1 MASTNQDNKDNKS
14 NNIDIQKMVEFVKK
28 NARYFVAGALF
39 VVILLILVKFTGNGT
54 GNADDNNVAVTETVV
69 TEEAYEENAI
79 PAVNEL
85 INNYFTAYASG
96 DLVTLQTLATPITQN
111 EQSYITLI
119 SQYIEQYQDINC
131 YTKSGLDSN
140 SYMVNVSLNVK
151 FMGVDTPAPGLYFFY
166 VRTNDDGSLYI
177 DNLYSEYNLSRQE
190 SALDTSIRNL
200 ITNFYNSDDVIE
212 LQNDIQ
218 QKYEAALSTD
228 ENLLNLCATT
238 IPNAITEWRNTI
250 VADATESTEEVPATE
265 EVPVTETPAEE
276 TPAEET
282 PAEETPAEPATETVY
297 TTDKVNVRSGADTSA
312 DKLGSVEKG
321 TALTRT
327 GTEGE
332 WSIVDYNGTIGYIKS
347 EFLSASAPEN
357 VSETAAS
364 EALTEG
370 TTIMLSNTTN
380 IRSSMSET
388 ADKVGVAYAGEKVT
402 VVMSYAEGWTKVTWK
417 NKTGYVKTDL
427 LK

>member
-1 MASTNQDNKDNKS
+1 MASTNQDNKS

-39 VVILLILVKFTGNGT
+39 VVLLLILVKFTGNGI

-69 TEEAYEENAI
+69 TEEAYEENAV

-85 INNYFTAYASG
+85 INSYFTAYASG

-151 FMGVDTPAPGLYFFY
+151 FMGVETPAPGLYFFY

-265 EVPVTETPAEE
+265 TPAEETPTDEIPAEE
-276 TPAEET
+276 TPAEQT
-282 PAEETPAEPATETVY
+282 TETVY
-297 TTDKVNVRSGADTSA
+297 TIDKVNVRSGADTSA

-327 GTEGE
+327 GTEGD
-332 WSIVDYNGTIGYIKS
+332 WSIVDYNGTTGYIKS
-347 EFLSASAPEN
+347 EFLSAEAPEN
-357 VSETAAS
+357 ASETAAS

-417 NKTGYVKTDL
+417 NKTGYIKTDL

>member
-1 MASTNQDNKDNKS
+1 MASTNQDNKS

-39 VVILLILVKFTGNGT
+39 VVLLLILVKFTGNGT

-85 INNYFTAYASG
+85 INSYFTAYASG

-151 FMGVDTPAPGLYFFY
+151 FMGVETPAPGLYFFY

-177 DNLYSEYNLSRQE
+177 DNLYSEYTLSRQE
-190 SALDTSIRNL
+190 SALDTSVRNL
-200 ITNFYNSDDVIE
+200 ITDFYNSDDVIE

-238 IPNAITEWRNTI
+238 IPVQMRSPSGVILLWQTQQRVQKKCLQRKRFLQQRLLLRKLRRKKHLQKKHLQNLQQKL
-250 VADATESTEEVPATE
+250 
-265 EVPVTETPAEE
+265 
-276 TPAEET
+276 
-282 PAEETPAEPATETVY
+282 Y
-297 TTDKVNVRSGADTSA
+297 TQQ
-312 DKLGSVEKG
+312 
-321 TALTRT
+321 
-327 GTEGE
+327 
-332 WSIVDYNGTIGYIKS
+332 
-347 EFLSASAPEN
+347 
-357 VSETAAS
+357 
-364 EALTEG
+364 
-370 TTIMLSNTTN
+370 
-380 IRSSMSET
+380 
-388 ADKVGVAYAGEKVT
+388 
-402 VVMSYAEGWTKVTWK
+402 TK
-417 NKTGYVKTDL
+417 
-427 LK
+427 

>member
-1 MASTNQDNKDNKS
+1 MASTNQDNKS

-39 VVILLILVKFTGNGT
+39 VVLLLILVKFTGNGI

-69 TEEAYEENAI
+69 TEEAYEENAV

-85 INNYFTAYASG
+85 INSYFTAYASG

-151 FMGVDTPAPGLYFFY
+151 FMGVETPAPGLYFFY

-265 EVPVTETPAEE
+265 TPAEETPTDEIPAEE
-276 TPAEET
+276 TPAEQT
-282 PAEETPAEPATETVY
+282 TETVY
-297 TTDKVNVRSGADTSA
+297 TIDKVNVRSGADTSA

-327 GTEGE
+327 GTEGD
-332 WSIVDYNGTIGYIKS
+332 WSIVDYNGTTGYIKS
-347 EFLSASAPEN
+347 EFLSAEAPEN
-357 VSETAAS
+357 ASETAAS

-402 VVMSYAEGWTKVTWK
+402 IVMSYAEGWTKVTWK
-417 NKTGYVKTDL
+417 NKTGYIKTDL

>member
-1 MASTNQDNKDNKS
+1 MASTNQDNKS

-39 VVILLILVKFTGNGT
+39 VVLLLILVKFTGNGI

-69 TEEAYEENAI
+69 TEEAYEENAV

-85 INNYFTAYASG
+85 INSYFTAYASG

-151 FMGVDTPAPGLYFFY
+151 FMGVETPAPGLYFFY

-250 VADATESTEEVPATE
+250 VADATEEVPA
-265 EVPVTETPAEE
+265 TETPAEE
-276 TPAEET
+276 TPTDEI

-297 TTDKVNVRSGADTSA
+297 TIDKVNVRSGADTSA

-327 GTEGE
+327 GTEGD
-332 WSIVDYNGTIGYIKS
+332 WSIVDYNGTTGYIKS
-347 EFLSASAPEN
+347 EFLSAAAPEN

>member
-1 MASTNQDNKDNKS
+1 MASTNQDNKS

-39 VVILLILVKFTGNGT
+39 VVLLLILVKFTGNGI

-69 TEEAYEENAI
+69 TEEAYEENAV

-85 INNYFTAYASG
+85 INSYFTAYASG

-151 FMGVDTPAPGLYFFY
+151 FMGVETPAPGLYFFY

-250 VADATESTEEVPATE
+250 VADTAESTEEVPATE

-276 TPAEET
+276 TPAE
-282 PAEETPAEPATETVY
+282 
-297 TTDKVNVRSGADTSA
+297 VNVRSGADTSA

-327 GTEGE
+327 GTEGD
-332 WSIVDYNGTIGYIKS
+332 WSIVDYNGTTGYIKS
-347 EFLSASAPEN
+347 EFLSAAAPEN

>member
-1 MASTNQDNKDNKS
+1 MASTNQDNKS

-39 VVILLILVKFTGNGT
+39 VVLLLILVKFTGNGI

-69 TEEAYEENAI
+69 TEEAYEENAV

-85 INNYFTAYASG
+85 INSYFTAYASG

-151 FMGVDTPAPGLYFFY
+151 FMGVETPAPGLYFFY

-238 IPNAITEWRNTI
+238 IPNAIPEWRNTI
-250 VADATESTEEVPATE
+250 VADATESTEEVPATD
-265 EVPVTETPAEE
+265 EVPATETPAEE
-276 TPAEET
+276 TPTDEI
-282 PAEETPAEPATETVY
+282 PAEETPAEQTTETVY

-327 GTEGE
+327 GTEGD
-332 WSIVDYNGTIGYIKS
+332 WSIFDYNGTTGYIKS
-347 EFLSASAPEN
+347 EFLSAEAPEN
-357 VSETAAS
+357 ASETAAS

-388 ADKVGVAYAGEKVT
+388 ADKVGVAYDGEKVT

-417 NKTGYVKTDL
+417 NKTGYIKTDL

>member
-1 MASTNQDNKDNKS
+1 MASENHDNKFK
-14 NNIDIQKMVEFVKK
+14 NIDIQKMLEFVKK

-39 VVILLILVKFTGNGT
+39 VVILLILVKFTGDNTNQANDGT
-54 GNADDNNVAVTETVV
+54 VVATETVV
-69 TEEAYEENAI
+69 TEEKYEENAI

-166 VRTNDDGSLYI
+166 VRTNEDGSLYI

-190 SALDTSIRNL
+190 SALDTSVRNL

-250 VADATESTEEVPATE
+250 VADATESTEKVPATE
-265 EVPVTETPAEE
+265 EVPTTEAPTEETPTDETPAEE
-276 TPAEET
+276 TPAEQT
-282 PAEETPAEPATETVY
+282 SETVY
-297 TTDKVNVRSGADTSA
+297 TTDKVNVRAGADTSS

-321 TALTRT
+321 TSLTRT
-327 GTEGE
+327 GTDGD
-332 WSIVDYNGTIGYIKS
+332 WSIIDYNGTTGYIKS
-347 EFLSASAPEN
+347 EYLSATAPEST
-357 VSETAAS
+357 SEGTAAAS
-364 EALTEG
+364 GLTEG
-370 TTIMLSNTTN
+370 TEITLSNTTN

-388 ADKVGVAYAGEKVT
+388 ADKVGVAYSGEKVT

-417 NKTGYVKTDL
+417 NKTGYIKTDL

>member
-1 MASTNQDNKDNKS
+1 MASTNQDNKS

-39 VVILLILVKFTGNGT
+39 VVLLLILVKFTGNGT

-69 TEEAYEENAI
+69 TEEAYEENAV

-85 INNYFTAYASG
+85 INSYFTAYASG

-151 FMGVDTPAPGLYFFY
+151 FMGVETPAPGLYFFY

-250 VADATESTEEVPATE
+250 VADTAESTEEVPATE
-265 EVPVTETPAEE
+265 EVPVTETPA
-276 TPAEET
+276 
-282 PAEETPAEPATETVY
+282 AEETPAEPATETVY
-297 TTDKVNVRSGADTSA
+297 TIDKVNVRSGADTSA

-327 GTEGE
+327 GTEGD
-332 WSIVDYNGTIGYIKS
+332 WSIVDYNGTTGYIKS
-347 EFLSASAPEN
+347 EFLSAAAPEN